1 RRAKFIYEAL
11 ARSNFNVNLR
21 GDMVIGRIKKLEPR
35 SMERKMYLLGQL
47 VGFTRQLDVKMT
59 SDTQIVNF
67 SNEFEALT
75 NLEKSTN
82 L

>member
-1 RRAKFIYEAL
+1 
-11 ARSNFNVNLR
+11 
-21 GDMVIGRIKKLEPR
+21 
-35 SMERKMYLLGQL
+35 
-47 VGFTRQLDVKMT
+47 LDVKMT